1 MSSPPIVLPH
11 QLASVLDGRRGI
23 RMLSLDCFDT
33 LLWRDV
39 HAPADLFAVLDGVT
53 VDQRKTAEARARKS
67 RLLAHHASGEVTLRE
82 IYAALLPDA
91 TEAEREAYV
100 VREIDAEARH
110 CHAFGP
116 TVELMRA
123 AKRQG
128 LPIAIVS
135 DTYLERDQ
143 LADLIRRAAG
153 DEVADMIDHIFCSC
167 EHRTAKGEGL
177 FEVLLSTT
185 GMRAHRILHIGDNPH
200 ADAAA
205 GARHGLGTLHLVQFD
220 EATIHRLRQEK
231 IVGAMVMPATAGFQT
246 HRAAV
251 AIGEPQ
257 LDDPASTL
265 GHGVL
270 GPVLSTFAG
279 WLAAEAD
286 ALQATRGGKVHLLFV
301 MRDGY
306 LPRETFNA
314 MMPDRPTHAVEISR
328 FTATAARL
336 GEPGAIDRFVTLE
349 IGDGSGRNFLRQ
361 LLIEGKEA
369 DAILAGLP
377 ATRAAYA
384 LADTVRSERWASTI
398 AARGS
403 AMADRMIDYVRATV
417 QPAAGDTLMLV
428 DLGYNGTVQDHVAPL
443 LERRLGV
450 HVAGRYLLLS
460 EDMPSGRDKRGLI
473 DTRAHDPAALAAIMR
488 AVAVLEQLCT
498 VAQGSV
504 IDYARGKP
512 VRAEAGIKGR
522 QSEVRAKVQAG
533 CLRYARDHGAATVR
547 PTNDFGTEA
556 ARRSAVA
563 TLARF
568 LYLPLPAE
576 LDLLA
581 RFEHDC
587 NLGSDETVALFDPD
601 HAATGLR
608 ERGMF
613 YMKKSQRMFLPAELR
628 GKGLPTSLTLLAQRR
643 FGLDLRYPDFCDH
656 SVEVPLL
663 IADGQKAFTDT
674 VAATPT
680 HDGYYVT
687 AIPIGYGQYTIGLQ
701 FGRRYEWLQIQSA
714 RFLPITAFLTGEA
727 HHAQSVLPAMP
738 SCEGMEQVAPH
749 MFRCDGPEAFL
760 MVPPPEE
767 VGDEPMMLAVVFRPL
782 VEREPD
788 AAPAATP
795 VIHSGATA

>member
-1 MSSPPIVLPH
+1 MSAAPIVLPH
-11 QLASVLDGRRGI
+11 QLATVLDGRRGI

-39 HAPADLFAVLDGVT
+39 HAPADLFAVLEGVT
-53 VDQRKTAEARARKS
+53 PDQRKSAEATARKA
-67 RLLAHHASGEVTLRE
+67 RVLAHQASGEVTLRE
-82 IYAALLPDA
+82 IYAVLLPDA
-91 TEAEREAYV
+91 TEAEREAHV

-123 AKRQG
+123 AKRRG
-128 LPIAIVS
+128 MPIAIVS

-167 EHRTAKGEGL
+167 AHRVAKTEGL
-177 FEVLLSTT
+177 FDVLLRTT
-185 GMRAHRILHIGDNPH
+185 GMRADRILHVGDNPQ
-200 ADAAA
+200 ADVAA
-205 GARHGLGTLHLVQFD
+205 GARHGLTTLHLVQFD
-220 EATIHRLRQEK
+220 EATQHRLRQEK
-231 IVGAMVMPATAGFQT
+231 IVGAVMMPAVPGFQT

-251 AIGEPQ
+251 AIGAPQ
-257 LDDPASTL
+257 LDDPAGAL
-265 GHGVL
+265 GYGVI
-270 GPVLSTFAG
+270 GPMLSTFAG
-279 WLAAEAD
+279 WLAGEAD
-286 ALQATRGGKVHLLFV
+286 ALQAGHGGRVHLLFL
-301 MRDGY
+301 MRDGH
-306 LPRETFNA
+306 LPRETFAA
-314 MMPDRPTHAVEISR
+314 MMPDRATHAVEISR
-328 FTATAARL
+328 FTATAVAL
-336 GEPGAIDRFVTLE
+336 GEPGGVDRFVTRE
-349 IGDGSGRNFLRQ
+349 IGDGAGRNFLRQ
-361 LLIEGKEA
+361 LLIEGEEA
-369 DAILAGLP
+369 DAILAALP
-377 ATRAAYA
+377 EVKAAHA
-384 LADTVRSERWASTI
+384 LADVVRSKDWAPTI
-398 AARGS
+398 AARGT
-403 AMADRMIDYVRATV
+403 AMADRMIDYLRTTV
-417 QPAAGDTLMLV
+417 QPAVGDTLMLV
-428 DLGYNGTVQDHVAPL
+428 DLGYSGTVQDHVAPL
-443 LERRLGV
+443 LARRLGV
-450 HVAGRYLLLS
+450 QVAGRYLLLS
-460 EDMPSGRDKRGLI
+460 EDMPSGHDKRGLI
-473 DTRAHDPAALAAIMR
+473 DTRAHDPAALSAILS

-504 IDYARGKP
+504 IDYAAGEP
-512 VRAEAGIKGR
+512 MRAEAGIKGR
-522 QSEVRAKVQAG
+522 QSEVRATVQAG
-533 CLRYARDHGAATVR
+533 CVRYARDHAAATVR
-547 PTNDFGTEA
+547 PTNEFGAEA

-568 LYLPLPAE
+568 LYLPSPEE
-576 LDLLA
+576 LALLA

-663 IADGQKAFTDT
+663 IADGQQAFTDT

-687 AIPIGYGQYTIGLQ
+687 AIPVGYGQYTIGLQ

-714 RFLPITAFLTGEA
+714 RFLPVTAFLTGEA
-727 HHAQSVLPAMP
+727 DHARSVLLAMP

-749 MFRCDGPEAFL
+749 LFRCDGPESFL
-760 MVPPPEE
+760 MVPPLEDMPH
-767 VGDEPMMLAVVFRPL
+767 EPMMLAVVFRPL
-782 VEREPD
+782 VERDADTVPA
-788 AAPAATP
+788 AAPAYAT
-795 VIHSGATA
+795 GTTA

>member
-1 MSSPPIVLPH
+1 MSAPHIVLPH
-11 QLASVLDGRRGI
+11 QLATALDGRRGI

-39 HAPADLFAVLDGVT
+39 HAPADLFAVLEGVT
-53 VDQRKTAEARARKS
+53 TDQRQKAEATARKA
-67 RLLAHHASGEVTLRE
+67 RVLAHHASGEVTLRE

-91 TEAEREAYV
+91 TEAEREAFV

-123 AKRQG
+123 AKRRG

-153 DEVADMIDHIFCSC
+153 DEVADMIDYIFCSC
-167 EHRTAKGEGL
+167 EHRQAKNEGL
-177 FEVLLSTT
+177 FGVLLRAT
-185 GMRAHRILHIGDNPH
+185 GMRADRILHVGDNPQ

-205 GARHGLGTLHLVQFD
+205 GTRHGLATLHLVQFD
-220 EATIHRLRQEK
+220 EATQHRLRQERT
-231 IVGAMVMPATAGFQT
+231 VGAMMMPAVPGFQT
-246 HRAAV
+246 HRAAM
-251 AIGEPQ
+251 AIGTPQ
-257 LDDPASTL
+257 LDDPATVL
-265 GHGVL
+265 GYGVL
-270 GPVLSTFAG
+270 GPVLSTFAD
-279 WLAAEAD
+279 WLATEAD
-286 ALQATRGGKVHLLFV
+286 AVQATRGGQVHLLFL

-306 LPRETFNA
+306 LPRETFA
-314 MMPDRPTHAVEISR
+314 ALMPDRPTHAVEISR
-328 FTATAARL
+328 FTAIAASL
-336 GEPGAIDRFVTLE
+336 GGPGAIERFVTRE
-349 IGDGSGRNFLRQ
+349 IGDGAGRNFLRQ
-361 LLIEGKEA
+361 LLIEGHEA
-369 DAILAGLP
+369 DTILAALP
-377 ATRAAYA
+377 ATRAAHA
-384 LADTVRSERWASTI
+384 LADVVRSERWSQTI
-398 AARGS
+398 AARGN
-403 AMADRMIDYVRATV
+403 AMADRLIDYLDATV
-417 QPAAGDTLMLV
+417 KPATGDTLMLV
-428 DLGYNGTVQDHVAPL
+428 DLGYSGTVQDHVAPL
-443 LERRLGV
+443 LEQRLGV
-450 HVAGRYLLLS
+450 HIAGRYLLWS
-460 EDMPSGRDKRGLI
+460 EDMPSGHDKRGLI
-473 DTRAHDPAALAAIMR
+473 DQRAHDPAALAAIMS

-504 IDYARGKP
+504 VDYAGGEP

-522 QSEVRAKVQAG
+522 QSEVRATVQAG
-533 CLRYARDHGAATVR
+533 CVRYARDHAAARVR
-547 PTNDFGTEA
+547 PTNAFGAEA
-556 ARRSAVA
+556 DRRSAVA

-568 LYLPLPAE
+568 LYLPSPQE
-576 LDLLA
+576 LALLA

-587 NLGSDETVALFDPD
+587 NLGSDEMVALFDPE

-663 IADGQKAFTDT
+663 IADGQKAFIDT

-680 HDGYYVT
+680 HDGYYVA
-687 AIPIGYGQYTIGLQ
+687 AIPVGYGQYTIGLQ

-714 RFLPITAFLTGEA
+714 RFLPVTAFLTGEA
-727 HHAQSVLPAMP
+727 DHARSVVPAMP

-760 MVPPPEE
+760 MVPPPE
-767 VGDEPMMLAVVFRPL
+767 GAADEPMMLAVVFRPL

-788 AAPAATP
+788 AAIAAAPAT
-795 VIHSGATA
+795 HSSAAA